1 MWIVYEFAHYLKKD
15 PVLKVNFEAEESDIV
30 KLYTPPAM
38 LPIFSVVVGNHRI
51 KLIGGPRAKSTLVS
65 GIQTPT
71 SKSVTFVHRY
81 QTKASFWSE

>member
-1 MWIVYEFAHYLKKD
+1 
-15 PVLKVNFEAEESDIV
+15 
-30 KLYTPPAM
+30 M

-81 QTKASFWSE
+81 QTKASF